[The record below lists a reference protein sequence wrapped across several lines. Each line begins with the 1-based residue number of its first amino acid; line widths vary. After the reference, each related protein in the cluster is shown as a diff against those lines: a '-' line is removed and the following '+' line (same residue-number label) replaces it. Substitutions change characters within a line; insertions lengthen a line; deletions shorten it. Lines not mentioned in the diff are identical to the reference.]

1 MIPHDSKKPQI
12 NPRRL
17 VLEGRTSELYEL
29 ICQTGYVPEEQNFS
43 DFCQSL
49 KSGRGWLISGTRGS
63 GKTAFPEALATACNL
78 TICIVAGRDGL
89 KQEEILYDWDR
100 EEQAAWMNEN
110 LRLAKDA
117 PEAEREKI
125 MIRARTE
132 KWKREFLILGEM
144 GLAYDLA
151 AKAMTDSENLAPP
164 ILILD
169 ESDKFGASVEDAM
182 LMPLERGLIYIPR
195 LASGF
200 IGIADWQFRPIVVTT
215 SNDLRHKLS
224 APFVSR
230 HVFSRFSTPS
240 LIKELEILR
249 ARCPYAK
256 SIQLALA
263 AKLLDGV
270 RGIAGLEDY
279 PSLRESIDV
288 VGALTR
294 DSVEDLDENSLIR
307 YFCYFVKTSEAQ
319 EFLKL
324 QIDYLLLTATAFH
337 PQIDRWLGER
347 DENYARQLDRYFIGA
362 NINNLNSQDTGN
374 YA

>member
-1 MIPHDSKKPQI
+1 MIPHDCEKPQI

-17 VLEGRTSELYEL
+17 VLEGRESELYAL
-29 ICQTGYVPEEQNFS
+29 LCQTGYVPEEQNFS

-63 GKTAFPEALATACNL
+63 GKTAFPEALAAACNL

-110 LRLAKDA
+110 LLLAKDA
-117 PEAEREKI
+117 PVETREKI
-125 MIRARTE
+125 MIRARAE

-195 LASGF
+195 LVSGY
-200 IGIADWQFRPIVVTT
+200 IGISDWQFRPIVVTT
-215 SNDLRHKLS
+215 SNDLRNKLS
-224 APFVSR
+224 APFISR

-249 ARCPYAK
+249 ARCPNAT

-288 VGALTR
+288 VGAFER
-294 DSVEDLDENSLIR
+294 DGVEDLDENLLLR

-337 PQIDRWLGER
+337 PQIDCWLGER
-347 DENYARQLDRYFIGA
+347 DENYARQLDSSFIGA
-362 NINNLNSQDTGN
+362 NINNLVSENTGS

>member
-1 MIPHDSKKPQI
+1 MIPHDCQKPQI

-17 VLEGRTSELYEL
+17 VLEGRENELYAL

-63 GKTAFPEALATACNL
+63 GKTAFPEALAAACNL
-78 TICIVAGRDGL
+78 TVCIVAGRDGL

-117 PEAEREKI
+117 PEARREKI
-125 MIRARTE
+125 MIRARAE

-151 AKAMTDSENLAPP
+151 AKAMTDSKNLAPP

-195 LASGF
+195 LVSGF
-200 IGIADWQFRPIVVTT
+200 VGVPDWQFRPIVVTT

-224 APFVSR
+224 APFISR

-249 ARCPYAK
+249 ARCPNAT

-294 DSVEDLDENSLIR
+294 DDVEDLDENSLIR

-347 DENYARQLDRYFIGA
+347 DENYARQLDHSFIGA
-362 NINNLNSQDTGN
+362 NINNMISQDEVN